1 MNEATLHH
9 RNFLL
14 HLQELAGYEQPVLI
28 KEPAREEPAPSH
40 IAQLH
45 NEYAVTKRLNGA
57 RALQRSWGGLSS
69 P

>member
-1 MNEATLHH
+1 MTEATLHH
-9 RNFLL
+9 RNLL
-14 HLQELAGYEQPVLI
+14 PHRQQSAGYEQPVLI

-57 RALQRSWGGLSS
+57 RALQRSLGGLSS